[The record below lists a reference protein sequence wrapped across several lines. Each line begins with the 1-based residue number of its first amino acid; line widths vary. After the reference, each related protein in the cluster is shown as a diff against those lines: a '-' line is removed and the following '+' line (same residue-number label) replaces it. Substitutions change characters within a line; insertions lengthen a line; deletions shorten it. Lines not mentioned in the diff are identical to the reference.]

1 MPAQLSEPAA
11 KKVPRGKDFLPCQLE
26 SYFLVFTITFR
37 YFRGQAEFASES
49 VCNAYL
55 SDLSAVPEQAEAC
68 RCFLEKS
75 FARERGFA
83 HPSFCIIP

>member
-11 KKVPRGKDFLPCQLE
+11 KKVPRGKDFLPCLLE

-68 RCFLEKS
+68 RCFL
-75 FARERGFA
+75 
-83 HPSFCIIP
+83 